1 VKNHVR
7 ILLAAAAVA
16 LALGWLGL
24 RRGNAEL
31 AARAPAAAVT
41 APEVTR

>member
-1 VKNHVR
+1 MKNHVR

-24 RRGNAEL
+24 RRGNADL
-31 AARAPAAAVT
+31 AARAATAAAA
-41 APEVTR
+41 APEVSR

>member
-1 VKNHVR
+1 MRNDVR

-31 AARAPAAAVT
+31 AARAAAAA
-41 APEVTR
+41 APEAAR

>member
-1 VKNHVR
+1 MKTHVR

-16 LALGWLGL
+16 LVSGWLGL

-31 AARAPAAAVT
+31 AARAAAA
-41 APEVTR
+41 APSEAR

>member
-16 LALGWLGL
+16 LALGWVGL

-31 AARAPAAAVT
+31 AARAAAGAPA
-41 APEVTR
+41 EVAR